1 MIFSNFL
8 FNNISDFNKL
18 IELKA
23 ERAINIEF
31 IDSVKVSVSNNF
43 EQKITRLVSSM
54 ANTIGGVVF
63 LGIKTKRKRAIE
75 LENINNTFSFEW
87 LKFILEK
94 NILPT
99 IENLKIT
106 EFNDGNYRIIT
117 IKVPRSQ
124 KAPHMANDNKYYSRN
139 IINTVLLQE
148 HEIRNLYTRNSKPEL
163 EFIGVTN
170 TNGTPTNK
178 LGQIDFITF
187 CPKFLIKNSGE
198 QVEDIY
204 KIEIALPS
212 SLHDVNYIAMQNYFT
227 RYDDDM
233 IVFSFVGKNP
243 LFQNEI
249 YTIAEAKLIV
259 NANNF
264 DDFENGIVEIKLF
277 YSKGVKATQLNLK
290 STLIYNKQ
298 QLQIE
303 QFVGGNGQLIISN

>member
-1 MIFSNFL
+1 MILSNFS

-31 IDSVKVSVSNNF
+31 IDSSKISSSKNF
-43 EQKITRLVSSM
+43 EQKITRLVGSM
-54 ANTIGGVVF
+54 ANTIGGIVF
-63 LGIKTKRKRAIE
+63 LGIKTKRKKASE
-75 LENINNTFSFEW
+75 LECIGGNFSLEW

-94 NILPT
+94 NILPN
-99 IENLKIT
+99 IENINII
-106 EFNDGNYRIIT
+106 EFSDETHRIIT
-117 IKVPRSQ
+117 IKIPRSQ
-124 KAPHMANDNKYYSRN
+124 KAPHMADDNKYYSRN
-139 IINTVLLQE
+139 NTNTILLQE
-148 HEIRNLYTRNSKPEL
+148 HEIRNLYTKNSKPEL

-170 TNGTPTNK
+170 TNGAPTNK

-187 CPKFLIKNSGE
+187 FPKFLIKNSGE

-204 KIEIALPS
+204 KLEIGLPA

-233 IVFSFVGKNP
+233 IIFSFTGKSP

-264 DDFENGIVEIKLF
+264 NDFENGIIEIKLF
-277 YSKGVKATQLNLK
+277 YSKGVKITQLNLM

-298 QLQIE
+298 QLHIE
-303 QFVGGNGQLIISN
+303 QFTGQDKQFITNN

>member
-23 ERAINIEF
+23 ERSINIEF
-31 IDSVKVSVSNNF
+31 IDSSKISDSKSF

-54 ANTIGGVVF
+54 ANTIGGIVV
-63 LGIKTKRKRAIE
+63 LGIKAKRKRAFE
-75 LENINNTFSFEW
+75 LENIGDDFSLEW

-94 NILPT
+94 NILPA
-99 IENLKIT
+99 INNLKII
-106 EFNDGNYRIIT
+106 EFKDENHRIIT
-117 IKVPRSQ
+117 IKIPRSQ
-124 KAPHMANDNKYYSRN
+124 KAPHMADDNKYYSRN

-148 HEIRNLYTRNSKPEL
+148 HEIRNLYTKNSKPEL

-187 CPKFLIKNSGE
+187 FPKFLIKNSGE

-204 KIEIALPS
+204 KIEIALPA
-212 SLHDVNYIAMQNYFT
+212 SLHDLNYTAMQNYFT

-233 IVFSFVGKNP
+233 IIFSFTGKNP

-259 NANNF
+259 NAENF
-264 DDFENGIVEIKLF
+264 EDFENGIVEIKLF
-277 YSKGVKATQLNLK
+277 YSKGVKTTQLNLQ

>member
-31 IDSVKVSVSNNF
+31 IDSAKISDSKSF

-54 ANTIGGVVF
+54 ANTIGGVIF
-63 LGIKTKRKRAIE
+63 LGIKAKRKRAFE
-75 LENINNTFSFEW
+75 LKNIGNTFSLEW
-87 LKFILEK
+87 LQFILEK

-99 IENLKIT
+99 IDDLKIT
-106 EFNDGNYRIIT
+106 EFKNENYRIIT
-117 IKVPRSQ
+117 IKIPRSQ
-124 KAPHMANDNKYYSRN
+124 KAPHMADDNKYYSRN
-139 IINTVLLQE
+139 VTNTVLLQE
-148 HEIRNLYTRNSKPEL
+148 HEIRNLYTKNSKPEL

-187 CPKFLIKNSGE
+187 FPKFLIKNSGE

-233 IVFSFVGKNP
+233 IIFSFTGKSP

-259 NANNF
+259 NSDNF
-264 DDFENGIVEIKLF
+264 DDFENGIIEIKLY
-277 YSKGVKATQLNLK
+277 YSKGVKTTQLNLK
-290 STLIYNKQ
+290 STLVYNKE